1 LHAKQLRRGLL
12 TVEARINPSQQ
23 AGFTFNE
30 ILVAMSVVVLTVM
43 GYALSSGNMIRRQTV
58 NSHSTVAIHLAQ
70 DKIEELQ
77 AQRTLSDNDLCPDG
91 GDHGIGA
98 NGSAPGLFDRCWRIV
113 ASSDGPHLKQIDVR
127 VSWEDNEI
135 HHITLSTL
143 AFRGE

>member
-1 LHAKQLRRGLL
+1 MEQKINS
-12 TVEARINPSQQ
+12 ARQ

-30 ILVAMSVVVLTVM
+30 ILVAMSVVVLAVM

-58 NSHSTVAIHLAQ
+58 SSHSTVAIHLAQ

-91 GDHGIGA
+91 GDRGIGA
-98 NGSAPGLFDRCWRIV
+98 NGTAPGLFDRCWRIA
-113 ASSDGPHLKQIDVR
+113 ASSYGAHLKQIDVR
-127 VSWEDNEI
+127 VSWEDREI
-135 HHITLSTL
+135 HRLTLSTL

>member
-1 LHAKQLRRGLL
+1 MGAQ
-12 TVEARINPSQQ
+12 INPARQ

-30 ILVAMSVVVLTVM
+30 VLVAMSVVVLTVM

-77 AQRTLSDNDLCPDG
+77 AQRTLSDHDLCPDR
-91 GDHGIGA
+91 GDLGIGA
-98 NGSAPGLFDRCWRIV
+98 NGVAPGLFDRCWRIV
-113 ASSDGPHLKQIDVR
+113 ISSYGPHLKQIDVT
-127 VSWEDNEI
+127 VSWEAHEI
-135 HHITLSTL
+135 HRVTLSTL